1 MKQQQQNVSSM
12 INTTVEKEQDYE
24 QERKSVG
31 LLDTTQV
38 IDDDIAIPSQAL
50 SGTFNNC
57 TITTSL
63 KWD

>member
-1 MKQQQQNVSSM
+1 M

-63 KWD
+63 K